1 MNEFDNLII
10 NAFKN
15 QNFRFADA
23 DDIDLD
29 VTVNSL
35 EDNAKKAEVRA
46 VENAYEYMVKLINK
60 FPNKVDLYKHIHNI
74 EYKLQEYYSD
84 KDIDFFLNWEDNST
98 LANKILINF
107 YRAMATKLEN
117 QLIVTKS

>member
-23 DDIDLD
+23 DDIDLEGTADSIEDD
-29 VTVNSL
+29 VK
-35 EDNAKKAEVRA
+35 EAEVRA

-60 FPNKVDLYKHIHNI
+60 FPNHMDTFDHIREI
-74 EYKLQEYYSD
+74 EHKLQKYYLD
-84 KDIDFFLNWEDNST
+84 KDIVFLMKWKENST
-98 LANKILINF
+98 IANKILINF